1 MTFKTILPLAFLIL
15 LLTSCSSFN
24 DLYQSHSSSFN
35 KTARS
40 SIHGTDYI
48 SGVEMNVQAN
58 QLASMKAFIGHIS
71 PEASLS
77 KGSLSSSLSNISNIA
92 LGSVLP
98 MQLKYAIM
106 MNATVEK
113 ITNVS
118 LYKVIDDWFG
128 TRYRYGG
135 TTNKGIDCSA
145 LMQVIGQYVFG
156 WALPR
161 TAREQYAIMEKV
173 ARENIKE
180 GDFVYFH
187 TTRRGVSH
195 VGMCLQNN
203 KFVHASSSKGVI
215 ISDLDDAYWDN
226 RIIGFKRM
234 KEQNLNFSN

>member
-1 MTFKTILPLAFLIL
+1 MFKNCMPLALVVL

-24 DLYQSHSSSFN
+24 DLYESHSSAHNNVGS
-35 KTARS
+35 T
-40 SIHGTDYI
+40 IHRTTYLTN
-48 SGVEMNVQAN
+48 VEVNAPKIRFAKSTNSVVNMPQGIA
-58 QLASMKAFIGHIS
+58 A
-71 PEASLS
+71 E
-77 KGSLSSSLSNISNIA
+77 SSSLSLPSKLSNLSAIA
-92 LGSVLP
+92 LESLLP
-98 MQLKYAIM
+98 MQFKYAIM

-128 TRYRYGG
+128 TRYRFGG
-135 TTNKGIDCSA
+135 TSHKGIDCSA

-161 TAREQYAIMEKV
+161 TAHAQYAIMEKV
-173 ARENIKE
+173 AREDIKE

-203 KFVHASSSKGVI
+203 KFVHASTSKGVI
-215 ISDLDDAYWDN
+215 ISDLDEDYWDN

-234 KEQNLNFSN
+234 KDEILSCTN

>member
-1 MTFKTILPLAFLIL
+1 MILKTCLPLAVICL

-24 DLYQSHSSSFN
+24 DLYESHSSSYN
-35 KTARS
+35 NVGTTMQRTTYLTNVEVNTQENRLAKSTS
-40 SIHGTDYI
+40 SI
-48 SGVEMNVQAN
+48 VNVPKEVA
-58 QLASMKAFIGHIS
+58 A
-71 PEASLS
+71 E
-77 KGSLSSSLSNISNIA
+77 SSSLPAKLSNFSSIA
-92 LGSVLP
+92 LESLLP
-98 MQLKYAIM
+98 MQFKYAIM

-128 TRYRYGG
+128 TRYRFGG
-135 TTNKGIDCSA
+135 TTRKGIDCSA

-161 TAREQYAIMEKV
+161 TAHAQYAIMEKV
-173 ARENIKE
+173 AREDIKE

-203 KFVHASSSKGVI
+203 KFVHASTSKGVI
-215 ISDLDDAYWDN
+215 ISDLDEAYWDN

-234 KEQNLNFSN
+234 KDEALSLTN

>member
-1 MTFKTILPLAFLIL
+1 MFKNCMPLALFVL

-24 DLYQSHSSSFN
+24 DLYESHSSAYNNVGSN
-35 KTARS
+35 IQRTAYL
-40 SIHGTDYI
+40 TN
-48 SGVEMNVQAN
+48 VEVNAQESR
-58 QLASMKAFIGHIS
+58 LAKSTK
-71 PEASLS
+71 SLVKVPHVIAAES
-77 KGSLSSSLSNISNIA
+77 TSLPSQLSNFSTIA
-92 LGSVLP
+92 LESLLP
-98 MQLKYAIM
+98 MQFKYAIM

-128 TRYRYGG
+128 TRYRFGG
-135 TTNKGIDCSA
+135 TTRKGIDCSA

-161 TAREQYAIMEKV
+161 TAHAQYAIMDKV
-173 ARENIKE
+173 AREDIKE

-203 KFVHASSSKGVI
+203 KFVHASTSKGVI
-215 ISDLDDAYWDN
+215 ISDLDDTYWDN

-234 KEQNLNFSN
+234 KDETLSFTN